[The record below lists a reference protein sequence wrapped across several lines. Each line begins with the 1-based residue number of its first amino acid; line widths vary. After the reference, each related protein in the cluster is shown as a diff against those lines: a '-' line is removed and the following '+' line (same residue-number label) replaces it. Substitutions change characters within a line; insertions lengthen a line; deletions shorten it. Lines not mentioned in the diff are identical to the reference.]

1 MPTQKVNLSTLSKV
15 AQTEV
20 DAALRSLPVELCALV
35 QRVPVFLEWRPD
47 AEDIAHG
54 IEPDTLGLFDEG
66 TPEAPTPRIR
76 LWLKNLWDFAE
87 DDAAVFREEVR
98 TTLLHEIGHLLGWD
112 EQDVEERG
120 LG

>member
-1 MPTQKVNLSTLSKV
+1 MNLSMLSKM
-15 AQTEV
+15 AQAEV
-20 DAALRSLPVELCALV
+20 HAALLSLPKEIRALV
-35 QRVPVFLEWRPD
+35 QRVPIFFEGRPD

-54 IEPDTLGLFDEG
+54 IEPDTLGLYDEG

-87 DDAAVFREEVR
+87 DDAAVFRAEVR

>member
-1 MPTQKVNLSTLSKV
+1 MNLSMLSKM

-20 DAALRSLPVELCALV
+20 HAALRSLPMEIRAVVE
-35 QRVPVFLEWRPD
+35 RVPVFFERRPD
-47 AEDIAHG
+47 AEDIAHWV
-54 IEPDTLGLFDEG
+54 EPDTLGLYDEG

>member
-1 MPTQKVNLSTLSKV
+1 MNLSMLSKI
-15 AQTEV
+15 AQAEV
-20 DAALRSLPVELCALV
+20 HAALLSLPMEIRALV
-35 QRVPVFLEWRPD
+35 LRVPVFFEWRPD

-54 IEPDTLGLFDEG
+54 IEPDTLGLYDEG
-66 TPEAPTPRIR
+66 TPETPTPRIR

-87 DDAAVFREEVR
+87 DDAEVFRAEVR
-98 TTLLHEIGHLLGWD
+98 TTLLHEIGHFLGWD

>member
-1 MPTQKVNLSTLSKV
+1 MLSKM

-20 DAALRSLPVELCALV
+20 RAALRSLPREIRAVVE
-35 QRVPVFLEWRPD
+35 RVPVFFERRPD

-54 IEPDTLGLFDEG
+54 VEPDTLGLYDEG
-66 TPEAPTPRIR
+66 APDAPTPRIR
-76 LWLKNLWDFAE
+76 LWLENLWDFAE
-87 DDAAVFREEVR
+87 GDAAAFRAEVR

>member
-1 MPTQKVNLSTLSKV
+1 MLSKM

-20 DAALRSLPVELCALV
+20 RAALRSLPREIRAVVE
-35 QRVPVFLEWRPD
+35 RVPVFFERRPD

-54 IEPDTLGLFDEG
+54 VEPDTLGLYDEG
-66 TPEAPTPRIR
+66 APDAPTPRIR
-76 LWLKNLWDFAE
+76 LWLENLWDFAE
-87 DDAAVFREEVR
+87 GDAAVFRAEVR
-98 TTLLHEIGHLLGWD
+98 TTLLHEIGHLLDWD

>member
-1 MPTQKVNLSTLSKV
+1 MNHSMLSKI
-15 AQTEV
+15 AQGEV
-20 DAALRSLPVELCALV
+20 RAALLSLPMEIRPVVE
-35 QRVPVFLEWRPD
+35 RVPVFFERRPD

-54 IEPDTLGLFDEG
+54 VEPDTLGLFDEG
-66 TPEAPTPRIR
+66 APET
-76 LWLKNLWDFAE
+76 LWLENLWDFAE
-87 DDAAVFREEVR
+87 DDAEVFRAEVR